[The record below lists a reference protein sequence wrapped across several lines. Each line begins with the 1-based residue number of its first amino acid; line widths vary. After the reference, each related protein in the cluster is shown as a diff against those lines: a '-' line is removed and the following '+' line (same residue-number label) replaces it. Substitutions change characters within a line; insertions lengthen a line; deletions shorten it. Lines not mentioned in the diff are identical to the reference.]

1 MLNKMNL
8 PNKLTIVR
16 IILTPILLLLML
28 FKYEGNHGTFSAVML
43 HVLVVLLFAG
53 IALTDFFDGYIA
65 RRDNLVTNFGK
76 LLDPI
81 ADKVFVFSVLIVLVK
96 YNLLSIWLVLILLT
110 REFVVVAIRMVIL
123 ENGGEVVAASSS
135 AKLKTATQMIALLFA
150 IMFPF
155 GKIVNS
161 IVLLPAVVFSII
173 SMIEYYDLVKKYI
186 GEDI

>member
-1 MLNKMNL
+1 MINKINL
-8 PNKLTIVR
+8 PNKLTLIRIV
-16 IILTPILLLLML
+16 LTPILLLLMI
-28 FKYEGNHGTFSAVML
+28 FKYEASTLTVSKVLL
-43 HVLVVLLFAG
+43 HILVVLLFAS

-96 YNLLSIWLVLILLT
+96 YNMLSIWMVIILLA
-110 REFVVVAIRMVIL
+110 REFVVVAIRMLIL

-150 IMFPF
+150 LLFPF
-155 GKIVNS
+155 GKVINS
-161 IVLLPAVVFSII
+161 LVLLPAVVFSII
-173 SMIEYYDLVKKYI
+173 SMLEYYNLVKKYI
-186 GEDI
+186 GEDM